1 MASHLYLL
9 EEVSVLASLNN
20 EIDTDVSELES
31 DRARVE
37 LQFETNLEALN
48 LLIQRLPNIVTV
60 LLVEPP
66 PTTVRLPESRQ

>member
-1 MASHLYLL
+1 MESHLYLL

-20 EIDTDVSELES
+20 EIDIDVSELGS

-37 LQFETNLEALN
+37 LQFETNLKALN
-48 LLIQRLPNIVTV
+48 LLIQRLPNVVTV

-66 PTTVRLPESRQ
+66 PTTVRLPELRH